1 MSPRRRNEI
10 LVGSFIFLSLM
21 LLLVLLF
28 AMGSLDSFFEQSHVV
43 AAEFDDVQGLQQG
56 DPVSLLGFR
65 VGKVASVELLPR
77 REGMATRVRVTMK
90 MPAQYIEY
98 LRVDSIAHIDK
109 NLTGN
114 LRVNIHEGTG
124 QPLPQDG
131 TLCGETPADFS
142 AVAARMEKVL
152 IHAEEISSAVS
163 TVVKQVESKTD
174 LALTLSKLAAFPE
187 ELRSDLVPVR
197 DRIQEV
203 LSAIRE
209 LLNENRLDLRHT
221 VASLKEATAQSKTLF
236 DRLLQTP
243 YDLEKTLSE
252 LTDVAT
258 EAKRLLSEN
267 RPNVTL
273 TLEDLRQ
280 TALNASQLTAE
291 VKRRPWRLL
300 YRPDKEELK
309 AMELYDAAWA
319 FNLGSMELN
328 RSLRQLVA
336 RLNASEETTPDD
348 EHLDLVYQNVRES
361 LRRQREAEELLW
373 ERLRASQN

>member
-1 MSPRRRNEI
+1 
-10 LVGSFIFLSLM
+10 
-21 LLLVLLF
+21 
-28 AMGSLDSFFEQSHVV
+28 
-43 AAEFDDVQGLQQG
+43 
-56 DPVSLLGFR
+56 
-65 VGKVASVELLPR
+65 
-77 REGMATRVRVTMK
+77 
-90 MPAQYIEY
+90 
-98 LRVDSIAHIDK
+98 
-109 NLTGN
+109 
-114 LRVNIHEGTG
+114 
-124 QPLPQDG
+124 
-131 TLCGETPADFS
+131 
-142 AVAARMEKVL
+142 
-152 IHAEEISSAVS
+152 
-163 TVVKQVESKTD
+163 
-174 LALTLSKLAAFPE
+174 KLAEFPE

-300 YRPDKEELK
+300 YRPGKEELK

-328 RSLRQLVA
+328 RSLRQLGA
-336 RLNASEETTPDD
+336 RLNTSEETTPDD